1 MPPSECVWSV
11 PVLEDKMS
19 ALIRPS
25 PPLSKLSRLLGGC
38 AACVFFCHANRPC
51 EFRRKKSLRVD
62 KVGFSFSWLDT
73 NVQTSLHFVFAQCTS
88 NLHIAICF
96 FSFFFFFCQG
106 QRLGCR
112 NRPCTAGVTN
122 IYAVSATMTILAM
135 WCRGFNFRSRDC
147 VSHQSLLQTKH
158 LLIII
163 NKRCGRLRL
172 PALFS
177 LQVCFL
183 LGFFPVLPFFSR
195 TCNSA
200 SYATYRKKNLEVF
213 LQPACIKISGWGTHI
228 KVSPSSEIL
237 EQTTEFQL
245 GAAHTHACIHT
256 RGSAWTQ
263 TPCLQS

>member
-1 MPPSECVWSV
+1 MKEKPESRQSRVFIQLIGHKRP
-11 PVLEDKMS
+11 DFS
-19 ALIRPS
+19 ALCLRS
-25 PPLSKLSRLLGGC
+25 VDLKFAYCNLLL
-38 AACVFFCHANRPC
+38 FFFP
-51 EFRRKKSLRVD
+51 
-62 KVGFSFSWLDT
+62 
-73 NVQTSLHFVFAQCTS
+73 
-88 NLHIAICF
+88 
-96 FSFFFFFCQG
+96 FFFCKG

-172 PALFS
+172 RALFS

-200 SYATYRKKNLEVF
+200 SYATYGKEKKR
-213 LQPACIKISGWGTHI
+213 SGGFSPTSLHKDQRLRPHM

-256 RGSAWTQ
+256 RGSQWTQ

>member
-1 MPPSECVWSV
+1 M
-11 PVLEDKMS
+11 
-19 ALIRPS
+19 
-25 PPLSKLSRLLGGC
+25 
-38 AACVFFCHANRPC
+38 
-51 EFRRKKSLRVD
+51 
-62 KVGFSFSWLDT
+62 DT

-122 IYAVSATMTILAM
+122 IYAVSATMTILAL

-183 LGFFPVLPFFSR
+183 LGFFPHLAIIFSHVQFSIICDVQKKKR
-195 TCNSA
+195 TGGFSPT
-200 SYATYRKKNLEVF
+200 SLHKDQRLR
-213 LQPACIKISGWGTHI
+213 PHI